1 MSNLLCI
8 LSDLINYINW
18 YNEIIRICK
27 SFYFRILTDKAT
39 GNNTKRT
46 GLQKLL
52 DRVEPGDIILVI
64 KLDRL
69 GRDTADL
76 ISLIN
81 QFDQM

>member
-1 MSNLLCI
+1 M
-8 LSDLINYINW
+8 
-18 YNEIIRICK
+18 K
-27 SFYFRILTDKAT
+27 
-39 GNNTKRT
+39 
-46 GLQKLL
+46 KLL